1 MKIIILKRDKVG
13 DMLLVTPLLAHLR
26 ASLPQAEIHLLAN
39 DYNAWVVEGN
49 PHIDRLWV
57 YPRVRH
63 GASVRPMA
71 LWQQIKQVWQL
82 KRERFDVAIA
92 AGGVISPRAVKRI
105 LRLGA
110 ARTIAYAAD
119 SAVTST
125 DINADTSAVTNT
137 DTNTD
142 TSADTSADNKADTS
156 ADTSAGTGT
165 RTGTDPRAADAVLFA
180 RLTDALPYNRALH
193 EVESNLHLLAPLGV
207 AMPAQPIYPHYT
219 LRDPWLAEGRAW
231 VEHQGLTPGRFVVIG
246 LNARRVKRKPTTAQI
261 LAWSRYF
268 KHTLNLDSVLI
279 WQPGPA
285 SDRVYPGDDEIVGP
299 FIGQLP
305 PYLKPYRNP
314 DDVRAAMGVLWHAA
328 TSIFPDGGI
337 AHLASVS
344 PGGVLALFAETDVSP
359 HPDNWRPYTPRS
371 AYLEAAKTVAE
382 ISDAQVFAKVEWLLA
397 QPAQQTAPV
406 ALPELPLPPPSSSS

>member
-26 ASLPQAEIHLLAN
+26 ASLPQAGIHMLAN
-39 DYNAWVVEGN
+39 YYNAWVVEGN

-63 GASVRPMA
+63 GASVRPLA
-71 LWQQIKQVWQL
+71 VWEQIKQLWQL

-92 AGGVISPRAVKRI
+92 AGGVISPRAVERI

-110 ARTIAYAAD
+110 ARTIAYAG
-119 SAVTST
+119 V
-125 DINADTSAVTNT
+125 NK
-137 DTNTD
+137 
-142 TSADTSADNKADTS
+142 DNH
-156 ADTSAGTGT
+156 
-165 RTGTDPRAADAVLFA
+165 AADAALFA
-180 RLTDALPYNRALH
+180 RLTDALPYHRALH
-193 EVESNLHLLAPLGV
+193 EVESNLHLLTPLGV
-207 AMPAQPIYPHYT
+207 AMPAQPMYPHYT
-219 LRDPWLAEGRAW
+219 LRDPWLAQGRAW
-231 VEHQGLTPGRFVVIG
+231 VEQQGLTPGRFVVIG

-261 LAWSRYF
+261 LAWSHHF

-285 SDRVYPGDDEIVGP
+285 SNRVYPGDDEIVGP

-359 HPDNWRPYTPRS
+359 HPDNWGPYTPRS

-382 ISDAQVFAKVEWLLA
+382 ITDAQVFAKVAWLLA
-397 QPAQQTAPV
+397 QPLQQSPV
-406 ALPELPLPPPSSSS
+406 ALPPQPAQVPLSALPEPTAAPTVVPTVVPTSAPASPSSSSASSQ